1 MLEFLKRLFGPTT
14 AAGPT
19 TVSVPARAEAGQQIN
34 DEQFEQLVADVRD
47 YAIFLLDAE
56 GNVQTWNA
64 GAERIKGYRADEI
77 IGKHFSV
84 FYPQDKIDA
93 GWPEQELAQA
103 RSNGRFEDEG
113 WRVRMDG

>member
-1 MLEFLKRLFGPTT
+1 MLEFLKRLFGPDKS
-14 AAGPT
+14 AGPIAAR
-19 TVSVPARAEAGQQIN
+19 PAQRADAARPSSEQQFDQLIAG
-34 DEQFEQLVADVRD
+34 VRD

-77 IGKHFSV
+77 VGKNFSI

-93 GWPEQELAQA
+93 GWPAQELAGA

-113 WRVRMDG
+113 WR